1 MLLEVVLALALFMGA
16 ATVISTGLNASV
28 QAVYRLRQSTHAA
41 NLAIS
46 VLSELQM
53 HVRPV
58 AAAGPE
64 PFAAPFELWTWK
76 IEITQP
82 ESGSLEADAMR
93 RVEVIIRHTE
103 DPVVQR
109 LTKFMRAS
117 DMPPENAGAGFG
129 SSASF

>member
-1 MLLEVVLALALFMGA
+1 MRIPRSQKVGKRRHSCRGGSVLLEVVLALALFVGA

-53 HVRPV
+53 HIRPV

-64 PFAAPFELWTWK
+64 PFAAPDWRDECL
-76 IEITQP
+76 
-82 ESGSLEADAMR
+82 
-93 RVEVIIRHTE
+93 
-103 DPVVQR
+103 
-109 LTKFMRAS
+109 
-117 DMPPENAGAGFG
+117 AG
-129 SSASF
+129 